1 MGSNCCATP
10 ESLRDS
16 KIVGIR
22 HAQSLHNAAN
32 VFTRKRDPQFLDAG
46 LSPTGIK

>member
-22 HAQSLHNAAN
+22 HAESVHNAAN
-32 VFTRKRDPQFLDAG
+32 FLTRKRDPKFLDAG
-46 LSPTGIK
+46 LSPKGVK